1 MRVLVVDDDA
11 SVRETLSELLRAFGH
26 HVTTAGDYAEAASM
40 LESMLGQPSWDVML
54 VDQMLPGGSGQKLA
68 LTARD
73 RGIGAVLCSGH
84 PHQIAEM
91 QRQGIAHLAKP
102 FSGTTLDA
110 ALAAVAPRT
119 HQHTAF
125 PKS

>member
-40 LESMLGQPSWDVML
+40 LEHPSWDVML

-68 LTARD
+68 LAARD

-110 ALAAVAPRT
+110 ALAAVAPPAD
-119 HQHTAF
+119 QHTIL